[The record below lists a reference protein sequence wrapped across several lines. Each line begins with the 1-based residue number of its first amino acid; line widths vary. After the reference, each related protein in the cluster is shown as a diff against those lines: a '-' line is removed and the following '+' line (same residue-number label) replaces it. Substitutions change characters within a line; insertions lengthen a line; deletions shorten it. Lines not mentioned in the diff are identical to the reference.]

1 LNEPVDWPLFLGGAV
16 VLSGVALV
24 VSGERLTSLGQ

>member
-1 LNEPVDWPLFLGGAV
+1 LFLGGTV